1 MAEVPML
8 FSVVSAGEL
17 YSCVLGKAH
26 FLLVCAHKKY
36 SRVFLAARKKNLQG
50 RR

>member
-1 MAEVPML
+1 ML

-17 YSCVLGKAH
+17 YSCVLGKAQ
-26 FLLVCAHKKY
+26 FLIVCANKKY
-36 SRVFLAARKKNLQG
+36 SRGFLAVRKKNLQG